1 MHNYMQVTLSHLKT
15 FKNCTDPKL
24 LNGSV
29 YIVLVYI
36 SVYIGY
42 FAGSLNINMITW
54 ALIHLIVY
62 TALNTWMIVFG

>member
-36 SVYIGY
+36 CVYIGY
-42 FAGSLNINMITW
+42 FAVISE
-54 ALIHLIVY
+54 Y
-62 TALNTWMIVFG
+62 